1 MPPPPEPP
9 EWRPSRGRSPP
20 RRGPTFAPPRELRC
34 RPLPGGRE
42 GARPAG
48 PTPPARAA
56 PAEPTCHGLAA
67 GLDAPR
73 ICRRPRLASG
83 GADRRRPGPPDRPA
97 AQRFLGGHEFDLFVG
112 SKEGGGGSSGNG
124 AAAPA
129 SAAMDDETIVKGI
142 DEAIADAAR
151 AKRRHHR
158 PRHKRRREAAEG
170 GTDYVA
176 LVDAMY
182 RAEIAKA
189 AGEEPGMVLD
199 LRAVIDDARAADED
213 GNPAEAVRIYR
224 ELCEGI
230 SHSIDLV
237 DDDDS
242 YHSTCFADAVD
253 GMAESTKKLDPASQK
268 RQITHM
274 LERYISNEPEYLADE
289 YISALWEVCGAD
301 PEYLG
306 HWMRKL
312 TPLVRGAA
320 EASRRGGSAGSHA
333 AQLLRMKAGIL
344 KEIGD
349 EPGLERFLRKHCHD
363 DSYLCT
369 LHVRRLHKSG
379 SRGALAAAEAGAAV
393 FPGDGEVAEVLRV
406 LRRAAGKA
414 GGR

>member
-1 MPPPPEPP
+1 MAQAKG
-9 EWRPSRGRSPP
+9 SG
-20 RRGPTFAPPRELRC
+20 
-34 RPLPGGRE
+34 
-42 GARPAG
+42 
-48 PTPPARAA
+48 
-56 PAEPTCHGLAA
+56 
-67 GLDAPR
+67 
-73 ICRRPRLASG
+73 SG
-83 GADRRRPGPPDRPA
+83 GGKSRSGEDSG
-97 AQRFLGGHEFDLFVG
+97 
-112 SKEGGGGSSGNG
+112 EGGGKP
-124 AAAPA
+124 APPP
-129 SAAMDDETIVKGI
+129 AAMDDETIVKGI

-158 PRHKRRREAAEG
+158 PRHKRKREAAED

-189 AGEEPGMVLD
+189 AGETPELVLD

-253 GMAESTKKLDPASQK
+253 GMAESTKKLDPDAQK

-301 PEYLG
+301 REYLG

-312 TPLVRGAA
+312 TPLVGGAA
-320 EASRRGGSAGSHA
+320 ETSRRGGSAGSHA

-349 EPGLERFLRKHCHD
+349 EAGLDRFLRKHCHD

-369 LHVRRLHKSG
+369 MHVRRLHKSG

-406 LRRAAGKA
+406 LRRAAGRSG

>member
-1 MPPPPEPP
+1 M
-9 EWRPSRGRSPP
+9 
-20 RRGPTFAPPRELRC
+20 
-34 RPLPGGRE
+34 
-42 GARPAG
+42 
-48 PTPPARAA
+48 
-56 PAEPTCHGLAA
+56 
-67 GLDAPR
+67 
-73 ICRRPRLASG
+73 
-83 GADRRRPGPPDRPA
+83 
-97 AQRFLGGHEFDLFVG
+97 DLFVG
-112 SKEGGGGSSGNG
+112 TAKGGGSG
-124 AAAPA
+124 ASAAGGASP
-129 SAAMDDETIVKGI
+129 SAAMDDETIAKGI

-158 PRHKRRREAAEG
+158 PRHKRKREAAEA

-189 AGEEPGMVLD
+189 AGEEAELVLD

-242 YHSTCFADAVD
+242 YHSTCFADAVE
-253 GMAESTKKLDPASQK
+253 GMAESTKKLDPASRK

-274 LERYISNEPEYLADE
+274 LERYVSNEPEYLADE
-289 YISALWEVCGAD
+289 YISALWEVCGTD
-301 PEYLG
+301 PEYLN

-312 TPLVRGAA
+312 TPLVGGAA
-320 EASRRGGSAGSHA
+320 EASRRGGNAGSHA

-344 KEIGD
+344 KEVGD
-349 EPGLERFLRKHCHD
+349 EAGLDRFLRRHCHD

-369 LHVRRLHKSG
+369 MHVMRLHKGG
-379 SRGALAAAEAGAAV
+379 SKGALAAAEAGAAV

-406 LRRAAGKA
+406 LRRAAAGRG

>member
-1 MPPPPEPP
+1 M
-9 EWRPSRGRSPP
+9 G
-20 RRGPTFAPPRELRC
+20 T
-34 RPLPGGRE
+34 
-42 GARPAG
+42 
-48 PTPPARAA
+48 T
-56 PAEPTCHGLAA
+56 
-67 GLDAPR
+67 
-73 ICRRPRLASG
+73 
-83 GADRRRPGPPDRPA
+83 
-97 AQRFLGGHEFDLFVG
+97 
-112 SKEGGGGSSGNG
+112 KGGGGGGGG
-124 AAAPA
+124 AAGGARDASP
-129 SAAMDDETIVKGI
+129 SAAMDDETIAKGI

-151 AKRRHHR
+151 AKRRHRR
-158 PRHKRRREAAEG
+158 PRHKRKREAAEA

-189 AGEEPGMVLD
+189 AGEDAELVLD
-199 LRAVIDDARAADED
+199 LRAVIDDARAADEGGD
-213 GNPAEAVRIYR
+213 PAEAVRIYR

-242 YHSTCFADAVD
+242 YHSTCFADAVE
-253 GMAESTKKLDPASQK
+253 GMAESTKKLDPASRK

-274 LERYISNEPEYLADE
+274 LERYVSNEPEYLADE
-289 YISALWEVCGAD
+289 YISALWEVCGTD

-312 TPLVRGAA
+312 TPLVGGAA
-320 EASRRGGSAGSHA
+320 EASRRGGNAGSHA

-344 KEIGD
+344 KEVGD
-349 EPGLERFLRKHCHD
+349 EAGLDRFLRRHCHD

-369 LHVRRLHKSG
+369 MHVMRLHKGG
-379 SRGALAAAEAGAAV
+379 SKGALAAAEAGAAV

-406 LRRAAGKA
+406 LRRAAAGRGGG

>member
-1 MPPPPEPP
+1 M
-9 EWRPSRGRSPP
+9 GRQE
-20 RRGPTFAPPRELRC
+20 RLD
-34 RPLPGGRE
+34 GG
-42 GARPAG
+42 G
-48 PTPPARAA
+48 
-56 PAEPTCHGLAA
+56 
-67 GLDAPR
+67 D
-73 ICRRPRLASG
+73 
-83 GADRRRPGPPDRPA
+83 
-97 AQRFLGGHEFDLFVG
+97 G
-112 SKEGGGGSSGNG
+112 SGGGGGG
-124 AAAPA
+124 DPAPA
-129 SAAMDDETIVKGI
+129 PAMDDAAIVKGI

-151 AKRRHHR
+151 AKRRHRR
-158 PRHKRRREAAEG
+158 PRRKRKREAAEA

-182 RAEIAKA
+182 KAEIAKA
-189 AGEEPGMVLD
+189 AGEEADLVLD

-213 GNPAEAVRIYR
+213 GRPAEAVRIYR

-230 SHSIDLV
+230 THSIDLV

-242 YHSTCFADAVD
+242 YHSTCFADAVE
-253 GMAESTKKLDPASQK
+253 GMAESAKKLDPSGRK

-289 YISALWEVCGAD
+289 YISALWELCGAD

-312 TPLVRGAA
+312 TPLVQGAA
-320 EASRRGGSAGSHA
+320 ETSRRGGNAGSHA

-349 EPGLERFLRKHCHD
+349 EPGLDRFLRKHCHD

-369 LHVRRLHKSG
+369 MHVKRLHKGG
-379 SRGALAAAEAGAAV
+379 SKAALAAAEAGAAV

-406 LRRAAGKA
+406 LRRAAGQ

>member
-1 MPPPPEPP
+1 MGPAGGTGGAGAGAGGTP
-9 EWRPSRGRSPP
+9 RSPP
-20 RRGPTFAPPRELRC
+20 
-34 RPLPGGRE
+34 
-42 GARPAG
+42 GA
-48 PTPPARAA
+48 
-56 PAEPTCHGLAA
+56 
-67 GLDAPR
+67 
-73 ICRRPRLASG
+73 S
-83 GADRRRPGPPDRPA
+83 
-97 AQRFLGGHEFDLFVG
+97 
-112 SKEGGGGSSGNG
+112 
-124 AAAPA
+124 
-129 SAAMDDETIVKGI
+129 MDDATIVKGI

-158 PRHKRRREAAEG
+158 PRHKRKREAAEA

-182 RAEIAKA
+182 KAEMAKA
-189 AGEEPGMVLD
+189 AGEEPEVVLD
-199 LRAVIDDARAADED
+199 LRAVIDDAKAADED

-242 YHSTCFADAVD
+242 YHSTCFADSVE
-253 GMAESTKKLDPASQK
+253 GMAESTKKLDPAGRK

-320 EASRRGGSAGSHA
+320 ETSRRGGNAGSHA

-349 EPGLERFLRKHCHD
+349 EDGLDRFLRRHCHD

-369 LHVRRLHKSG
+369 MHVKRLHKSG
-379 SRGALAAAEAGAAV
+379 SKGALAAAEAGAAV

-406 LRRAAGKA
+406 LRRAAG
-414 GGR
+414 R